1 MAHLPPDTMLSTVG
15 WRHLERLGEEGPW
28 RERDQDTGTLIGI
41 AGDEVLAGENPEA
54 LLEAIDGEIKT
65 LAVFAYGVL
74 ARAFRDQLLERNP
87 NRHLFVVRL
96 PDTR

>member
-1 MAHLPPDTMLSTVG
+1 MAQVIAKYVG
-15 WRHLERLGEEGPW
+15 EGFWRKT
-28 RERDQDTGTLIGI
+28 DQDTGDLIGS
-41 AGDEVLAGENPEA
+41 AGDEVLAGEKPFA
-54 LLEAIDGEIKT
+54 LLQAEDGEIKT

-74 ARAFRDQLLERNP
+74 AEALRDQLLERNP

>member
-1 MAHLPPDTMLSTVG
+1 MARVIAKHVG
-15 WRHLERLGEEGPW
+15 EGHWRRT
-28 RERDQDTGTLIGI
+28 DQDTRTLAAGYADGTLIGI
-41 AGDEVLAGENPEA
+41 AGDEVLAGEKPEA

-74 ARAFRDQLLERNP
+74 AREVRDQLLERNP
-87 NRHLFVVRL
+87 NRHLFIVRL

>member
-1 MAHLPPDTMLSTVG
+1 MARVIGKYVG
-15 WRHLERLGEEGPW
+15 EGFWRRT
-28 RERDQDTGTLIGI
+28 DQDTGTLIGI
-41 AGDEVLAGENPEA
+41 AGDEVLAGEKPEA

-74 ARAFRDQLLERNP
+74 AREVRDQLLERNP